1 MLAAARFNLLEFL
14 LGKVLNVFFN
24 EAFLKTSLYP
34 IKKKLCASSR
44 HSKSFQEQVRFHE
57 REGDTKGWTIIQGEE
72 EFPYWLNKTLI
83 VTLKLMSCFRIQ
95 AHTFAK
101 KKGNLLLK
109 PQ

>member
-24 EAFLKTSLYP
+24 EAVLETSLYP

-44 HSKSFQEQVRFHE
+44 HSKSFQEQVWFHE

-72 EFPYWLNKTLI
+72 KFPYRLNKTPI
-83 VTLKLMSCFRIQ
+83 ETLKLTSCFRIQ
-95 AHTFAK
+95 AH
-101 KKGNLLLK
+101 
-109 PQ
+109 